1 MEITGLG
8 GWIIAALVFGAF
20 VGGAVVGYVSAV
32 FIDVGRE
39 KRDER
44 SQED

>member
-1 MEITGLG
+1 MEITDLG

-20 VGGAVVGYVSAV
+20 VGGAAVGYFAAV
-32 FIDVGRE
+32 WIDVGRE

-44 SQED
+44 RRED